1 MGGLLELPAVAV
13 LHENGAQAHEAGHGD
28 DEEHDQLHD
37 EVGAEQARDERDER
51 AHDEPHGDKAERD
64 DSTTPMTAATPSQTK
79 GLMATPF
86 SLLEYTMSSVPPRWR
101 QAE

>member
-64 DSTTPMTAATPSQTK
+64 DLDDAHDGGDAQPDEGTHGDSFLFA
-79 GLMATPF
+79 
-86 SLLEYTMSSVPPRWR
+86 
-101 QAE
+101 